1 MDAETA
7 EARLLDAAET
17 LFNERGVQAVG
28 MDAIRSAS
36 GVSLKRLYQVFP
48 SKDDLLEAVLRRRD
62 ADVRS
67 GIEQATAARE
77 DPRER
82 VLAVFDYLDD
92 WFAQPTF
99 RGCVFINAFGEM
111 GGVSQGVA
119 AVARANKRSLQDH
132 FAEQLAAAGLPP
144 DHVAEL
150 AAQLAVLANGAMA
163 TAGITGSPTPAR
175 HARDAAKILLD
186 TFGPSGD

>member
-67 GIEQATAARE
+67 GIERATATRE
-77 DPRER
+77 TPRER
-82 VLAVFDYLDD
+82 VLAVFDYLED
-92 WFAQPTF
+92 WFGQSTF
-99 RGCVFINAFGEM
+99 RGCAFINAFGEM

-119 AVARANKRSLQDH
+119 DVARANKRSLQDH
-132 FAEQLAAAGLPP
+132 FAQHVAAAGVPP
-144 DHVAEL
+144 ERAPEL

-163 TAGITGSPTPAR
+163 TAGITGSVAPAR
-175 HARDAAKILLD
+175 QARAAATVLLDAAA
-186 TFGPSGD
+186 

>member
-62 ADVRS
+62 EAVRS
-67 GIEQATAARE
+67 GIEQYTATGE
-77 DPRER
+77 TPRER
-82 VLAVFDYLDD
+82 VLAVFDYLEE
-92 WFAQPTF
+92 WFGQSTF

-119 AVARANKRSLQDH
+119 EVARANKRSLQDH
-132 FAEQLAAAGLPP
+132 FTELVAAAGVPAEQTP
-144 DHVAEL
+144 DL

-163 TAGITGSPTPAR
+163 TAGITGSPAPAG
-175 HARDAAKILLD
+175 HAREAAKTLLDAA
-186 TFGPSGD
+186 TVRS